1 MSEIHLAL
9 TETTIDGSGS
19 RLWSLS
25 RDDFA
30 ELAMHRIKQLGL
42 ADAPRPTAGCGCGRP
57 AVL

>member
-1 MSEIHLAL
+1 MSEIHLDL

-25 RDDFA
+25 RDEFA

-42 ADAPRPTAGCGCGRP
+42 ADAAPPYCRVRVRPTGE
-57 AVL
+57 